1 MNADAGNISAD
12 NKNAAAATNT
22 ALENS
27 INFEV
32 LKQFDQK
39 QKSSNI
45 KTFIRVRPLNKME
58 IEFNENGCGNENLR
72 YPDTKTV

>member
-32 LKQFDQK
+32 LK
-39 QKSSNI
+39 
-45 KTFIRVRPLNKME
+45 
-58 IEFNENGCGNENLR
+58 
-72 YPDTKTV
+72 